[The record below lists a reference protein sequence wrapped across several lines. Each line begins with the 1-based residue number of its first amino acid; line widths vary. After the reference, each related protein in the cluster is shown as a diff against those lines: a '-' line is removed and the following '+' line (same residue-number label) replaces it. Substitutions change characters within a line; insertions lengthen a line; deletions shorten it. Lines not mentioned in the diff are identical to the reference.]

1 MINFLLYYYIPT
13 SMTSIYRYSKYII
26 YSFLFFFRDSTHT
39 DHFFTFLPTVKI
51 FSMQVYHLNHINN
64 KLIIQFFTYFY
75 VDIFV
80 NQHNVLT
87 THALINI

>member
-1 MINFLLYYYIPT
+1 
-13 SMTSIYRYSKYII
+13 
-26 YSFLFFFRDSTHT
+26 
-39 DHFFTFLPTVKI
+39 
-51 FSMQVYHLNHINN
+51 MQMYHLNHINN

-87 THALINI
+87 NTRVNKYLKKQIDELLKYDCINK

>member
-1 MINFLLYYYIPT
+1 
-13 SMTSIYRYSKYII
+13 
-26 YSFLFFFRDSTHT
+26 
-39 DHFFTFLPTVKI
+39 
-51 FSMQVYHLNHINN
+51 MQVYHLNHTNN

-87 THALINI
+87 NTRVNKYLKTQIDELLKYDCINK